1 MSRRAKREEEKVK
14 GKWLYKFIVVAL
26 FVALVFFILK
36 YAPNYVN
43 TEIADKT
50 NLVINNSN
58 VTTDLKKD
66 VFIEDGIIYIS
77 MEDISNFF
85 DPYVY
90 YDEKYNQIITTSNNQ
105 ITSMVVGENTMVN
118 NGSTVATS
126 GTILQRDGT
135 YYIPF
140 SSFKDTYNVEIAYIE
155 ATNTITVDSKDRKY
169 VVADSKKENSLKAY
183 PTIFSRTVDK
193 IEEQETVTVVQ
204 NDENQNNVVDG
215 WVEIRTDTGKLGYV
229 KADTLI
235 NELETRK
242 AIEEKKQ
249 VQGKISMAWDYYY
262 ELSTVPDRTG
272 TTIQGV
278 NVMSPTFFTLVDEG
292 KGEVSDNA
300 GEDGKAYV
308 EWAHS
313 NGYMVWPSISNNSYI
328 ETTSEIMRDYNLRH
342 RLIENIVSLILEYDL
357 DGINIDFEYMHDE
370 DKDLFSRFIIE
381 LKPRL
386 SEIGKVLSV
395 DVTAPDGSEE
405 WSLCFD
411 RNVIGDVANYI
422 VFMAY
427 DQNGDSASE
436 PGTNAGYDWV
446 KVNIDKFLGQEGVEA
461 DKIILG
467 IPFYTRV
474 WEEQNGEIVEIWR
487 VDMKSLDEIIP
498 ESAER
503 IWDDD
508 LKQYYVEYV
517 EDGITNKIW
526 IEDEESIKAK
536 LSLVNEYNLAG
547 AAYWEKDREPD
558 SIWPVISEA
567 LGVE

>member
-90 YDEKYNQIITTSNNQ
+90 YDDKYNQIITTSNNQ

-169 VVADSKKENSLKAY
+169 VVADSKKENSVKAY

-342 RLIENIVSLILEYDL
+342 RLIENIVSLIMEYDL

-381 LKPRL
+381 LEPRL
-386 SEIGKVLSV
+386 REIGKVLSV

-411 RNVIGDVANYI
+411 RNVIGDVADYI

-427 DQNGDSASE
+427 DQNGDSSSE

-446 KVNIDKFLGQEGVEA
+446 KVNLDKFLGQEGVEPE
-461 DKIILG
+461 KIILG

-503 IWDDD
+503 VWDDD
-508 LKQYYVEYV
+508 LKQYYVEFV

-526 IEDEESIKAK
+526 IEDAESIKSK

-558 SIWPVISEA
+558 SIWQVVSET
-567 LGVE
+567 LDIE

>member
-90 YDEKYNQIITTSNNQ
+90 YDEKYNQIITTSDNQ

-169 VVADSKKENSLKAY
+169 VVADSKKENSVKAY

-342 RLIENIVSLILEYDL
+342 RLIENIVSLIMEYDL

-381 LKPRL
+381 LEPRL
-386 SEIGKVLSV
+386 REIGKVLSV

-411 RNVIGDVANYI
+411 RNVIGDVADYI

-427 DQNGDSASE
+427 DQNGDSSSE

-446 KVNIDKFLGQEGVEA
+446 KVNLDKFLGQEGVEPE
-461 DKIILG
+461 KIILG

-503 IWDDD
+503 VWDDD
-508 LKQYYVEYV
+508 LKQYYVEFV

-526 IEDEESIKAK
+526 IEDAESIKAK

-558 SIWPVISEA
+558 SIWQVVSET

>member
-14 GKWLYKFIVVAL
+14 GKWLYKFIVIAL

-58 VTTDLKKD
+58 VTGDLKKD
-66 VFIEDGIIYIS
+66 VFIENGVIYIS

-90 YDEKYNQIITTSNNQ
+90 YDEKYNQVITTSDNQ

-118 NGSTVATS
+118 NGSSVSTS
-126 GTILQRDGT
+126 GTIMQKDDT
-135 YYIPF
+135 YYVPF

-155 ATNTITVDSKDRKY
+155 ETNTITVDSKDRKY
-169 VVADSKKENSLKAY
+169 VVADSKKANSVKAY
-183 PTIFSRTVDK
+183 PTMFSRTVDK
-193 IEEQETVTVVQ
+193 IEEQETVTIVQ

-215 WVEIRTDTGKLGYV
+215 WVEIRTDIGKIGYV
-229 KADTLI
+229 KEDSLI
-235 NELETRK
+235 NELATRE
-242 AIEEKKQ
+242 AIEKKSQ
-249 VQGKISMAWDYYY
+249 IEGKISMAWDYYY

-342 RLIENIVSLILEYDL
+342 DLIENIISLIMEYDL

-381 LKPRL
+381 LEPRL
-386 SEIGKVLSV
+386 REIGKVLSV

-411 RNVIGDVANYI
+411 RNVIGDVADYI

-427 DQNGDSASE
+427 DQNGDSSSE

-446 KVNIDKFLGQEGVEA
+446 KVNLDKFLGQEGVEPE
-461 DKIILG
+461 KIILG

-503 IWDDD
+503 VWDDD
-508 LKQYYVEYV
+508 LKQYYVEFV

-526 IEDEESIKAK
+526 IEDAESIKAK
-536 LSLVNEYNLAG
+536 LSLVNKYNLAG

-558 SIWPVISEA
+558 SIWQVVSET
-567 LGVE
+567 LDIE

>member
-58 VTTDLKKD
+58 VTIDLKKD

-90 YDEKYNQIITTSNNQ
+90 YDEKYNQIITTSDNQ

-169 VVADSKKENSLKAY
+169 VVADSKKENSVKAY

-242 AIEEKKQ
+242 AIEEKK
-249 VQGKISMAWDYYY
+249 
-262 ELSTVPDRTG
+262 
-272 TTIQGV
+272 
-278 NVMSPTFFTLVDEG
+278 
-292 KGEVSDNA
+292 
-300 GEDGKAYV
+300 
-308 EWAHS
+308 H
-313 NGYMVWPSISNNSYI
+313 
-328 ETTSEIMRDYNLRH
+328 
-342 RLIENIVSLILEYDL
+342 
-357 DGINIDFEYMHDE
+357 
-370 DKDLFSRFIIE
+370 
-381 LKPRL
+381 
-386 SEIGKVLSV
+386 
-395 DVTAPDGSEE
+395 
-405 WSLCFD
+405 
-411 RNVIGDVANYI
+411 
-422 VFMAY
+422 
-427 DQNGDSASE
+427 
-436 PGTNAGYDWV
+436 
-446 KVNIDKFLGQEGVEA
+446 
-461 DKIILG
+461 
-467 IPFYTRV
+467 TR
-474 WEEQNGEIVEIWR
+474 
-487 VDMKSLDEIIP
+487 
-498 ESAER
+498 
-503 IWDDD
+503 
-508 LKQYYVEYV
+508 
-517 EDGITNKIW
+517 
-526 IEDEESIKAK
+526 K
-536 LSLVNEYNLAG
+536 LA
-547 AAYWEKDREPD
+547 
-558 SIWPVISEA
+558 
-567 LGVE
+567 